1 MSDVNLNSPDLQ
13 LVHSSER
20 APARASSS
28 PRAEGKSPSAQAP
41 VTALTETQEP
51 TRVERLEQNR
61 ESQREELNNAVSR
74 LNDFVQTVQRD
85 LQFDVD
91 DATGK
96 SVVRVMDQQ
105 TNEVIRQIPDELVL
119 RLAENLQQK
128 EPLTLLNI
136 KV

>member
-28 PRAEGKSPSAQAP
+28 PRAEGISPSAQAP
-41 VTALTETQEP
+41 VTNQSDSQQP
-51 TRVERLEQNR
+51 TRAERLQQNS
-61 ESQREELNNAVSR
+61 EDQREQLDSAVFR

-85 LQFDVD
+85 LHFDVD
-91 DATGK
+91 DNTGK
-96 SVVRVMDQQ
+96 SVVRVVDQQ
-105 TNEVIRQIPDELVL
+105 TNEVIRQIPDELAL
-119 RLAENLQQK
+119 KLADNLQQE